1 MVYIKVCL
9 YGFLFFL
16 FLVFF
21 GVPSLEKYQRQE
33 TISISTRK
41 LTKGIEAPPVTI
53 LAFNNNTGYGW
64 KSKTNATGFSDRRF
78 RFSLLDHCNE
88 INQTDLKACISN
100 DTFQLTEVLK
110 TARFG
115 MMKGSSLN
123 LKDSSWTGD
132 IAATDNGRYFTWD
145 PQTIIS
151 PNLTDFVF
159 MSVSKSFK
167 FFILVHDKN
176 FFIMNSNPL
185 GPPASKYE
193 FDGSTMQSHYQEL
206 VLIEHQRLNLDH
218 QPCEEEKDYS
228 FSACVKES
236 LAEKVGCRRPWD
248 KWNRQTQSFCT
259 TRKQFARYDELFT
272 TYSVIEV
279 DQIERLTGCLKPCH
293 YKEYKL
299 LNSNPKD
306 LILVKVPEDQIAIG
320 IWAVS
325 QHTQFEEEVLL

>member
-1 MVYIKVCL
+1 MIFTKLCL

-21 GVPSLEKYQRQE
+21 GVPSLKKYQRQE

-41 LTKGIEAPPVTI
+41 LTKGIEAPSVTI
-53 LAFNNNTGYGW
+53 MAFNNNTGYGW

-100 DTFQLTEVLK
+100 DTYQLTEVLT

-123 LKDSSWTGD
+123 LNISSWTVD
-132 IAATDNGRYFTWD
+132 VAATDNGRHFTWD

-193 FDGSTMQSHYQEL
+193 FDGSTMQNHYQEL

-228 FSACVKES
+228 FSARES
-236 LAEKVGCRRPWD
+236 C
-248 KWNRQTQSFCT
+248 
-259 TRKQFARYDELFT
+259 
-272 TYSVIEV
+272 
-279 DQIERLTGCLKPCH
+279 
-293 YKEYKL
+293 
-299 LNSNPKD
+299 
-306 LILVKVPEDQIAIG
+306 
-320 IWAVS
+320 
-325 QHTQFEEEVLL
+325 